1 MSQYWPCTYKATSGL
16 TVTQTEGLPFIV
28 TKVLNRVEAH
38 PVLSSAAFLQCV
50 GSGCCK
56 TWDEQMQWRWSQSSR
71 MCTFW
76 ASSCSPAVWEFKTA
90 HIDILKVNCLCFW
103 DCVRLVTVLYQ
114 RSTSNVNMWAFFTSD
129 CGGLIPHLPTLY
141 NMTSSMLRRQ
151 LKNLVQNYSEAEVKV
166 RIRILCT
173 NSQCRVLRKN
183 IRIEMHLLLQLRTHW
198 HLSLWTVSVVPHF
211 TLIFIS
217 VVIFIWCKK
226 KISSVHNENFQFPKW
241 WHTWFHEF
249 LFENSML

>member
-1 MSQYWPCTYKATSGL
+1 MLVRFILATKALTDDTHSSLASSLVLLIQLGKNIRFCRSGYNVSQYWPCTYKAT
-16 TVTQTEGLPFIV
+16 
-28 TKVLNRVEAH
+28 NRGA
-38 PVLSSAAFLQCV
+38 SSHCHQGAKSCRSSSCAFFCCFLAMCRIWLLQ
-50 GSGCCK
+50 

-90 HIDILKVNCLCFW
+90 HIDILKVNWLCFW
-103 DCVRLVTVLYQ
+103 ACVRLVTVWYQ

-173 NSQCRVLRKN
+173 NSQC
-183 IRIEMHLLLQLRTHW
+183 QDA
-198 HLSLWTVSVVPHF
+198 
-211 TLIFIS
+211 
-217 VVIFIWCKK
+217 
-226 KISSVHNENFQFPKW
+226 
-241 WHTWFHEF
+241 
-249 LFENSML
+249 